1 MTTSISQKVSTADR
15 LAAQQG
21 RSEKR
26 LHRRPRIWDR
36 LIHIFLFV
44 CGAFSILTTI
54 GFTIVLGSE
63 ALNFFATTEWVRMN
77 KSLSAAIDEGTPYAR
92 LTLGGTRPQV
102 GDLLRFG
109 IAEDAEQVRVMR
121 VIDSAEIVDQEPL
134 LEGLDF
140 SLEGLGVDFDLIV
153 VERGSQGSEVSA
165 HPANA
170 TVYRGAEVTLL
181 AFFTGTRWA
190 PQIGNFGV
198 LPLVTATFMTSL
210 IAMLVAVPLGLG
222 AAIYLSEYAT
232 PRARAILKPIIE
244 VLAGVPTVVYGY
256 FALTFV
262 TPILRSIFGSDV
274 VQVYNML
281 SAGLVVGILIIPT
294 IASVSEDALTAVPRS
309 LREASYGLGATR
321 LETVSRVLLPA
332 ALSGISAAI
341 ILGIS
346 RAVGE
351 TMIVLIAAGAG
362 PNFTFNPFENAETM
376 AGHIARISTGDISR
390 GTIDYNS
397 VFAIGLT
404 LFLATFLLNVASNII
419 TRRFREVYT

>member
-1 MTTSISQKVSTADR
+1 MTTSISHKVSTADR
-15 LAAQQG
+15 IAAQQG
-21 RSEKR
+21 RSADR
-26 LHRRPRIWDR
+26 LKRRPRLLDR
-36 LIHIFLFV
+36 AIHAFLFT
-44 CGAFSILTTI
+44 CGALSILTTI

-63 ALNFFATTEWVRMN
+63 ALRFFASTEWLTTN
-77 KSLSAAIDEGTPYAR
+77 KQLSAAISVDAT
-92 LTLGGTRPQV
+92 TIDFTSGGSPINE
-102 GDLLRFG
+102 GDLLRLSIRDDG
-109 IAEDAEQVRVMR
+109 ERLRVLRVVDA
-121 VIDSAEIVDQEPL
+121 DT
-134 LEGLDF
+134 LE
-140 SLEGLGVDFDLIV
+140 
-153 VERGSQGSEVSA
+153 VERGAQGSAVTE
-165 HPANA
+165 HPSG
-170 TVYRGAEVTLL
+170 TPMYRGAEVTLL

-190 PQIGNFGV
+190 PQVGNFGV

-232 PRARAILKPIIE
+232 TRARAIIKPIIE

-262 TPILRSIFGSDV
+262 TPVLRGIFGNDV
-274 VQVYNML
+274 VQVYNMA

-321 LETVSRVLLPA
+321 LETVSQVLLPA
-332 ALSGISAAI
+332 ALSGISAAV

-362 PNFTFNPFENAETM
+362 PNFSFNPFDNAETM